1 MKVLQVVDQLSK
13 KNFSLVSVAKIINS
27 FKFLSK
33 NSKIITLKNY
43 EKINKV
49 IILKGLWGTIFFNSK
64 FVEKIKNEKP
74 DIFHIHGMWGSM
86 HFFFILFSFIFKIPL
101 IVQPHGML
109 LPEALRSKSILS
121 YILKLIN
128 IYFFYKFLL
137 SKCIFIAVTTE
148 EKKFIL
154 RYFKKSKVFIIKN
167 SFDIP
172 KINVKKINKKFV
184 YFGRYNKHKNLKEF
198 IQAYI
203 FANPDKEWIL
213 EIYGIEDDLNYKA
226 ELIDLVKKNKFNSRI
241 KFIEPEFNL
250 KKNLKFYLSLGVTF

>member
-49 IILKGLWGTIFFNSK
+49 IILKGLWGSIFFNSK

-86 HFFFILFSFIFKIPL
+86 QFFFILYSFIFKIPL

-128 IYFFYKFLL
+128 IYFFYKL
-137 SKCIFIAVTTE
+137 SICHYKKLTNQYKIFV
-148 EKKFIL
+148 L
-154 RYFKKSKVFIIKN
+154 Y
-167 SFDIP
+167 P
-172 KINVKKINKKFV
+172 
-184 YFGRYNKHKNLKEF
+184 
-198 IQAYI
+198 
-203 FANPDKEWIL
+203 
-213 EIYGIEDDLNYKA
+213 
-226 ELIDLVKKNKFNSRI
+226 
-241 KFIEPEFNL
+241 
-250 KKNLKFYLSLGVTF
+250 

>member
-1 MKVLQVVDQLSK
+1 MKVLQVVDQLTK

-27 FKFLSK
+27 FKFISK
-33 NSKIITLKNY
+33 NSKIITFKNY

-49 IILKGLWGTIFFNSK
+49 IILKGLWGSIFFNSK
-64 FVEKIKNEKP
+64 FVKKIKNEKP
-74 DIFHIHGMWGSM
+74 DVFHIHGMWGFM
-86 HFFFILFSFIFKIPL
+86 QFFFILYSFIFKIPL

-154 RYFKKSKVFIIKN
+154 KYFKKSKVFII
-167 SFDIP
+167 
-172 KINVKKINKKFV
+172 
-184 YFGRYNKHKNLKEF
+184 
-198 IQAYI
+198 
-203 FANPDKEWIL
+203 
-213 EIYGIEDDLNYKA
+213 NY
-226 ELIDLVKKNKFNSRI
+226 
-241 KFIEPEFNL
+241 
-250 KKNLKFYLSLGVTF
+250 